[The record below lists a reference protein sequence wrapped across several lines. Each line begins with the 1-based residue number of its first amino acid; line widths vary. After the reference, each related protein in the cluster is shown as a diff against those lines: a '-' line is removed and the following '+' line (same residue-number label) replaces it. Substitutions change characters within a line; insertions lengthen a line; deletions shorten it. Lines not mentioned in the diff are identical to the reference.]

1 MYLSISC
8 HQNRSFLNKSSQW
21 ACLVRTGQHVHGT
34 DDIFKG
40 VSGSRILFILEVVFS
55 VNGSFINLVFGKD
68 GEIPLLFL
76 LLVVPDG

>member
-21 ACLVRTGQHVHGT
+21 ACLIRTGQHMHGT
-34 DDIFKG
+34 DDVFKG
-40 VSGSRILFILEVVFS
+40 VSGCRILFILEVVFS
-55 VNGSFINLVFGKD
+55 VNGTFVNLVFGED

-76 LLVVPDG
+76 FLVVPDG